1 MAKAK
6 KQIRVIYKRVG
17 FDPVEVTID
26 NELDTMQRMVGGYI
40 ETLTLPGINTVLLF
54 DEDGK
59 LDDRAKNFD
68 LPWNNYIAG
77 AAVFA
82 GIDGEDFADCPI
94 SEAELREI
102 WPALWE
108 EDARC

>member
-1 MAKAK
+1 MKDK
-6 KQIRVIYKRVG
+6 IKVIYKRVG
-17 FDPVEVTID
+17 FDPVELTVD
-26 NELDTMQRMVGGYI
+26 NTLEQFQFMVGGYI
-40 ETLTLPGINTVLLF
+40 ETLTFSGINTVLIF

-68 LPWNNYIAG
+68 LPWNDYIAG

-82 GIDGEDFADCPI
+82 GIDGEDFTDCPI

-102 WPALWE
+102 WPELWE

>member
-1 MAKAK
+1 MKENIK
-6 KQIRVIYKRVG
+6 VIYKRVG
-17 FDPVEVTID
+17 FDPQTVTVP
-26 NELDTMQRMVGGYI
+26 NTLDQLQNMVGGFI
-40 ETLTLPGINTVLLF
+40 ETLTFPEINTVLLF
-54 DEDGK
+54 DEEGK

-68 LPWNNYIAG
+68 LPQNDYIAG

-82 GIDGEDFADCPI
+82 GIDGEDFTDCPI

-102 WPALWE
+102 WPELWD